1 MARNVFFIIY
11 TEQCTRF
18 LVYELSEGI
27 IKDVLD
33 CEDCKELS
41 IWLSRYVESRRQ
53 IKPLVQPEYFSCLD
67 RCLRAKGVSYPGNF
81 DDIIFSELNVPRVVL
96 EFSRVKYNLLQ
107 KHRKNLLSQEI
118 GERFFR
124 EDRNRWSIILELSQA
139 LSIPNLII
147 WWQDGNSD
155 KFMTG
160 SVAHVDSKNGLEIDD
175 NILSFHQLKS
185 QLPEMIPKGSEM
197 AYGT

>member
-81 DDIIFSELNVPRVVL
+81 DDIIFSELNVPRIVL
-96 EFSRVKYNLLQ
+96 EFSLASSTIYCRNTERTFC
-107 KHRKNLLSQEI
+107 HRRSVNGSSGKTETAGASSWNCRRHSQ
-118 GERFFR
+118 F
-124 EDRNRWSIILELSQA
+124 
-139 LSIPNLII
+139 LI
-147 WWQDGNSD
+147 
-155 KFMTG
+155 
-160 SVAHVDSKNGLEIDD
+160 
-175 NILSFHQLKS
+175 
-185 QLPEMIPKGSEM
+185 
-197 AYGT
+197 